1 MTGEE
6 KHELLNRRLQSFA
19 SQLSL
24 EAGEPV
30 LAALII
36 VQWNAD
42 TSSGVTM
49 VPLPKAETMKIVNVM
64 AKAVSS
70 CMERLRVKINS
81 VSGSR

>member
-1 MTGEE
+1 MTQLSGEK

-24 EAGEPV
+24 EADEPV
-30 LAALII
+30 LAAMII

-49 VPLPKAETMKIVNVM
+49 VPLPKAETMKIVNTM
-64 AKAVSS
+64 AAAVSV
-70 CMERLRVKINS
+70 CAERLLAKIK
-81 VSGSR
+81 GSK